1 MSDRKSTIKKINI
14 GDLVTWEIILGSPPA
29 LRKEYTG
36 IVVEVK
42 DNFMGGKNRILR
54 VLVEGEIIEVSS
66 INGSLQRVED
76 QNA

>member
-1 MSDRKSTIKKINI
+1 MSDQKSTIKKINI

-29 LRKEYTG
+29 LRKEYAG

-54 VLVEGEIIEVSS
+54 VLVDGEIIEVSS
-66 INGSLQRVED
+66 INGSLQRMED